1 MDGEHPRNVLAR
13 RLGDIAV
20 EFQSKRDAEST
31 LQAIV
36 EGAVAVVPGARWA
49 GISLIRGRSVE
60 ARVPSDPLV
69 AELDTLQSQFDD
81 GPCLDALR
89 DHHTVL
95 IDDMAAESRWPRFTQ
110 AAVARGVGSLLSFQ
124 LFVQEENLGALNL
137 YAGVAGAFSDDSVV
151 VGQLLAQHAS
161 VALAGSAATAQ
172 LSSAVAS
179 RDIIGQAKGILMY
192 RENLSGTDAFTL
204 MVETSKATNIK
215 VVDIARWLVEEHEAG
230 LHRP

>member
-49 GISLIRGRSVE
+49 GISLIHGRSVE

-151 VGQLLAQHAS
+151 VGELLAQHAS

>member
-1 MDGEHPRNVLAR
+1 M
-13 RLGDIAV
+13 
-20 EFQSKRDAEST
+20 
-31 LQAIV
+31 QAIV

-49 GISLIRGRSVE
+49 GISLIHGRSVE

-151 VGQLLAQHAS
+151 VGELLAQHAS